1 MNVSNSL
8 GIRQMPTGYAL
19 MINNDMTHFYWL
31 KMDGTESTI
40 SWDKWAIYRG
50 AIKHSKTSN

>member
-1 MNVSNSL
+1 MDVSNSL

-31 KMDGTESTI
+31 KTDGTESCI
-40 SWDKWAIYRG
+40 SWDKWAVYRG
-50 AIKHSKTSN
+50 AVKHSKTPN